1 MKLPAVLLLLLL
13 SVGVAAAEKTE
24 PVQIVTAH
32 PAVHMLAEY
41 LLQDTSAQLTYLPS
55 QRLPVKRVPNWIK
68 RNSGKRLKA
77 IGPVTAFITI
87 ESVWPQ
93 FALYGR
99 LRAENIAVIPIDA
112 ATELNEPGGRIK
124 RSTRGTEEEHYF
136 WLAPDNLLVMS
147 GIMASDLSRL
157 LPNDSEKIKHTHL
170 QLRTLLQRS
179 SAEVEEQIMAAEVDE
194 ICLLS
199 AELLPLAEALY
210 LPVEEGDSCAEQSLK
225 LGKHGRKLQASVNV
239 WAIDAIEKLP
249 KGGVTAWLSANL
261 EYLSTALSSR

>member
-1 MKLPAVLLLLLL
+1 MKLPAVLVLLLL
-13 SVGVAAAEKTE
+13 SVGVTAAEKAE

-41 LLQDTSAQLTYLPS
+41 LLQDTSAQLMYLPS

-68 RNSGKRLKA
+68 RNSGERLKA
-77 IGPVTAFITI
+77 IGPVTAFITV

-124 RSTRGTEEEHYF
+124 RSTRGTEEGHYF

-199 AELLPLAEALY
+199 PELLPLAEALY
-210 LPVEEGDSCAEQSLK
+210 LPVEEAENCAEHGLK
-225 LGKHGRKLQASVNV
+225 LGKQSRKLQAAANV
-239 WAIDAIEKLP
+239 WAVDAVEKLP
-249 KGGVTAWLSANL
+249 KGDVAFWLDQNL
-261 EYLSTALSSR
+261 KALMTALK